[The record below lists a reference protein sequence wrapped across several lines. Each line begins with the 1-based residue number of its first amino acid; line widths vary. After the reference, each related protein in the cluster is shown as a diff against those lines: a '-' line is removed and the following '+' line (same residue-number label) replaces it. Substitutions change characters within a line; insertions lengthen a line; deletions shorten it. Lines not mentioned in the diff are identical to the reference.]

1 MGRALEVISGF
12 NAVST
17 AAYQIVTNSAPN
29 TTSIRNFPGPATA
42 QLIQAWMAGGGDDAN
57 ASLRITSP
65 RLHDNVVGIQ
75 LAPGSNKS
83 KRMLPPWAN
92 ELLYAQ
98 DTLQVAIADPGV
110 GNVVVE
116 SLLINYDNLPGSDAR
131 LFSWAEIKPRIRFLM
146 GIPVTVTSGGTAGQY
161 SGAAAINSLVD
172 QLKANQDY
180 AILGYQVEEAGA
192 TFCTVGIQSADF
204 ANFRLGGPATLDPLE
219 TRGYFID
226 LSNDL
231 GLGCIPVFNAAN
243 KNTTIVDVI
252 DVATATTATV
262 VFNCALLSTP

>member
-17 AAYQIVTNSAPN
+17 AAFQAVTNSAPN
-29 TTSIRNFPGPATA
+29 TQSIRNFPDPATA
-42 QLIQAWMAGGGDDAN
+42 QIAQAWMAGGGDFAN
-57 ASLRITSP
+57 GVLRITSP
-65 RLHDNVVGIQ
+65 RLHDNVVGIE
-75 LAPGSNKS
+75 LTGGSAKS

-92 ELLYAQ
+92 ELVYAQ
-98 DTLQVAIADPGV
+98 DTLNVAISDPGV

-116 SLLINYDNLPGSDAR
+116 SLLINYDNLPGSAAR
-131 LFSWAEIKPRIRFLM
+131 LYSWEEIKPRIRFLM
-146 GIPVTVTSGGTAGQY
+146 GIPVTIVSGATPGQY

-192 TFCTVGIQSADF
+192 SFATIGITSADF
-204 ANFRLGGPATLDPLE
+204 ANFRLGGPATLDAIE

-231 GLGCIPVFNAAN
+231 NMGCIPVFNAAN

-252 DVATATTATV
+252 DVATATTANV
-262 VFNCALLSTP
+262 IFNCALLTT